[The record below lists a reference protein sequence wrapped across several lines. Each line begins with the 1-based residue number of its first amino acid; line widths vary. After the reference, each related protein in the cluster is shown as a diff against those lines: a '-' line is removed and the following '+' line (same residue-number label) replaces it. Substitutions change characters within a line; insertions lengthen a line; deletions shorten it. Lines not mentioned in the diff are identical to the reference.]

1 VRDHKGNLMSDE
13 PTDAAWLDEVV
24 HRAEE
29 KDPQLRQLR
38 IAVDEATRQLAMCAI
53 DDKSLAQEDYRTA
66 MRHLLHYLTTRYI
79 N

>member
-1 VRDHKGNLMSDE
+1 MSDDSKD
-13 PTDAAWLDEVV
+13 TAWLDEVV

-38 IAVDEATRQLAMCAI
+38 IAVDEATRQLALCPI
-53 DDKSLAQEDYRTA
+53 DDKTLAQDDYRVA
-66 MRHLLHYLTTRYI
+66 MRHLLHYLTTRHI